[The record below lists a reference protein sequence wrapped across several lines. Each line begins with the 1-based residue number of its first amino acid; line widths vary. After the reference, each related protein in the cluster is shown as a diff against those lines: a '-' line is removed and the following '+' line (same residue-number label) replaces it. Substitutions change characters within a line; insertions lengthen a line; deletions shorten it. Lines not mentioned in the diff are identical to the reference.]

1 MVVTRITID
10 KALRPAFRSLRTSNQ
25 NLPRQVSH
33 ILNRRFASTEVSSSS
48 STSSVPPPAG
58 DAKINKLVDDI
69 ASLSLLQAADLV
81 SLLKTRLNITE
92 IALPA
97 ASAAPVATA
106 PAVEEEAA
114 PQEEKPKEKTM
125 FTLRLES
132 FNADSKAK
140 VIREVKATFANMN
153 LMEAK
158 KFAESVPQ
166 TLKENV
172 PKEEAE
178 KLKAAFEALGAKV
191 TLE

>member
-1 MVVTRITID
+1 MASVRTTTN
-10 KALRPAFRSLRTSNQ
+10 AFKGLRTVGALS
-25 NLPRQVSH
+25 RTVSRPPCH
-33 ILNRRFASTEVSSSS
+33 SRWRTASTEAAVA
-48 STSSVPPPAG
+48 STSNPTPPPPG
-58 DAKINKLVDDI
+58 VTDPKLNKMVDDI
-69 ASLSLLQAADLV
+69 SSLSLLQAADLV

-97 ASAAPVATA
+97 ASAAPVAASA
-106 PAVEEEAA
+106 PAEEDA
-114 PQEEKPKEKTM
+114 PAQEEKPKEKTA

-132 FNADSKAK
+132 FDAASKAK

-166 TLKENV
+166 TLKENI

-191 TLE
+191 TME